1 MSKTFIADGVIGSRT
16 NPESIKTWA
25 YSYHD
30 CLSLTTCLNE
40 MRDPDTDN
48 VQMEHKEEGKARIKA
63 DGKDRQAL
71 REKLAVCIDPLNPEE
86 HPSGLVNIVE
96 CPMFTGDYAL
106 HIKCVEEYLPLFFAA
121 KHHQYLRCVQVM
133 MNESIN
139 VDQAMDLGKMQ
150 QEAFEAGWPE
160 TFHMPV
166 TATVVTWTENKT
178 AINVNGQ
185 MVMDVG
191 IFYARALALHAS
203 QWDGV
208 PTISD
213 MLATELAPVATSMF
227 DNECQMRIAAKSVLK
242 K

>member
-1 MSKTFIADGVIGSRT
+1 
-16 NPESIKTWA
+16 
-25 YSYHD
+25 
-30 CLSLTTCLNE
+30 

-48 VQMEHKEEGKARIKA
+48 VQMEHKEEGKAHIKA

-86 HPSGLVNIVE
+86 HPSGLVNIV
-96 CPMFTGDYAL
+96 TGEV
-106 HIKCVEEYLPLFFAA
+106 I
-121 KHHQYLRCVQVM
+121 

-150 QEAFEAGWPE
+150 QEAFEVAWPE

-166 TATVVTWTENKT
+166 KATVATWTENKK

-203 QWDGV
+203 QRDGV

-213 MLATELAPVATSMF
+213 MLATELAPVTTSMF
-227 DNECQMRIAAKSVLK
+227 DDECQMRIAAKSVLK
-242 K
+242 KELAVERSSRRVEPDAVFLDGCTVLWAVEFPHGNASVNDYIHAFRKHIRRYQEKADVYLIFDR